1 MIAIIIAVIVLI
13 IMLLFFMIMLMLTKR
28 EDTTL
33 STIDK
38 DGKIRDDKGTIEKEQ
53 EINSKSKTSINT
65 TTAQK
70 DETRKEDIFKFMEF
84 DRILDDMIVQKG
96 GSRFTKAIKCKGIN
110 YDLMSE
116 VEQLA
121 VEEGFITFLNTL
133 KYPIQLY
140 VQAQNVDLR
149 KTMEVYKKNVVGI
162 EESYNEINTRYQ
174 KMVSSFDTDE
184 RKLQALTKEKD
195 SITNVYEYARD
206 MIKYVEKMDKNKKML
221 QRSFYILVSYNT
233 SDISSVEKFNKN
245 ELIDMCS
252 TELTTRCQAII
263 SALSSCS
270 VSGTILN
277 SNELAELLYNA
288 YNRDEAGIMS
298 VKDNIESGFFRL
310 YSVSEDAF
318 TKKQE
323 ALEEYLNDQARLK
336 ALEAIKYSI
345 LNNEYETPAMQQLNE
360 EEEISKRATA
370 MVNYEDYDPEF
381 KDKVNKKILS
391 DFRETK
397 KELLEEDAEQKKIVV
412 EQSKEDMKELEEV
425 KARVERYESEN
436 IKTSVDTRESIEENK
451 DKQIEI
457 DEEKE
462 DKNNKIDIDLNKS
475 ENENLIENSNLNNS
489 LEFNSNIY
497 SESNSNEEDE
507 SII

>member
-1 MIAIIIAVIVLI
+1 MTIVIVAIIVLI
-13 IMLLFFMIMLMLTKR
+13 IILIFFVIMLMLTKR
-28 EDTTL
+28 ETTTL
-33 STIDK
+33 STID
-38 DGKIRDDKGTIEKEQ
+38 DNGKIKDDKGSIERDI
-53 EINSKSKTSINT
+53 EINESNKKKKENSKEKNGKGDI
-65 TTAQK
+65 K
-70 DETRKEDIFKFMEF
+70 REDVFKFMEF

-96 GSRFTKAIKCKGIN
+96 GVRFTKAVKCKGIN

-149 KTMEVYKKNVVGI
+149 QTMELYKKNVSGI
-162 EESYNEINTRYQ
+162 EEKYNDINTKYQ

-184 RKLQALTKEKD
+184 RKLQELTKEKD

-206 MIKYVEKMDKNKKML
+206 MISYVEKMDKNKKML

-233 SDISSVEKFNKN
+233 SDISSAEKFNKS

-252 TELTTRCQAII
+252 NELTTRCQAII

-288 YNRDEAGIMS
+288 YNRDEAGVMS

-323 ALEEYLNDQARLK
+323 ALEDYLDSQARLK
-336 ALEAIKYSI
+336 ALEAIKYAI
-345 LNNEYETPAMQQLNE
+345 VNDKFETPAMQQLDE
-360 EEEISKRATA
+360 EEEVSKRATA
-370 MVNYEDYDPEF
+370 MVNNEDYDQDL
-381 KDKVNKKILS
+381 KNKVNKKILS
-391 DFRETK
+391 DFRNTK
-397 KELLEEDAEQKKIVV
+397 KVLLAEDAEQKKIIVD
-412 EQSKEDMKELEEV
+412 QSKQDMQELDELKEKV
-425 KARVERYESEN
+425 KKY
-436 IKTSVDTRESIEENK
+436 
-451 DKQIEI
+451 
-457 DEEKE
+457 EKE
-462 DKNNKIDIDLNKS
+462 NNINVEDKKDDKEDINGNSDTTNDNNKIENPSSINN
-475 ENENLIENSNLNNS
+475 ENESITNNENQNLYNDSISDDG
-489 LEFNSNIY
+489 
-497 SESNSNEEDE
+497 DE
-507 SII
+507 SIV